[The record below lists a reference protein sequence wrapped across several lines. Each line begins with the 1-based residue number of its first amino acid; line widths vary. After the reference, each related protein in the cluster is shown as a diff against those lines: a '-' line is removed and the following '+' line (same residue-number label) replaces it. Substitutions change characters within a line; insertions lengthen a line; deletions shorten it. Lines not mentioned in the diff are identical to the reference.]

1 VIDIHSHLLYDLDDG
16 ARSFEIS
23 LQMAKMAQ
31 ESGTTDIVATPHANS
46 AFNFDPELIAGRITE
61 LQAAAGD
68 GIRIHRGCDLH
79 LSVQNIQ
86 AAMREPQ
93 RFSINGLCYLLVEFP
108 EETLFHGIEQIFKS
122 LRSVGLTP
130 IVTHPERNAHLAS
143 DIPRLRRWVESGI
156 PLQITAQS
164 ILSDFGPGIARWCLD
179 VMKEGLVHF
188 VASDAHDVIR
198 RPPRLDRAWTFIASK
213 FGEPYAEAL
222 LHAHPRAVIEGEPLD
237 IRPFRPATPKKRR
250 WFPFGA

>member
-1 VIDIHSHLLYDLDDG
+1 MIDIHSHLLYDLDDG
-16 ARSFEIS
+16 PRSFEIS
-23 LQMAKMAQ
+23 LGMAKMAQ

-46 AFNFDPELIAGRITE
+46 AFSFAPDVIAARIQE

-68 GIRIHRGCDLH
+68 GIKIHRGCDFH

-86 AAMREPQ
+86 AAMRDPQ
-93 RFSINGLCYLLVEFP
+93 RFSINGFCYLLVEFP
-108 EETLFHGIEQIFKS
+108 EESLFQGIEQIFRTLKS
-122 LRSVGLTP
+122 AGLTP
-130 IVTHPERNAHLAS
+130 IVTHPERNAHLAR

-164 ILSDFGPGIARWCLD
+164 ILSEFGSGTARWCLD

-188 VASDAHDVIR
+188 VASDAHDLVR
-198 RPPRLDRAWTFIASK
+198 RPPKLDGVWNFLAGQ

-222 LHAHPRAVIEGEPLD
+222 LKDHPRAVIEGEPID
-237 IRPFRPATPKKRR
+237 ILPFPPPEPKKRR